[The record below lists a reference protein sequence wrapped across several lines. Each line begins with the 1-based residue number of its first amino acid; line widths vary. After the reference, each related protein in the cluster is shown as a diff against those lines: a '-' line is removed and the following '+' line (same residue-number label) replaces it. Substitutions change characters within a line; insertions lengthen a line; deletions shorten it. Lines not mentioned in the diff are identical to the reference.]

1 MKYKKRYIVVAI
13 ILASLI
19 VIAVTHSLWLEA
31 IARFLI
37 VEDELSQVDV
47 IIILGGGGVDRVR
60 HGVKLY
66 QEGYGTNIIVTGMKY
81 KLPGLT
87 VTWPE
92 LAKREAVSL
101 GVQGDVIILEERP
114 GSTYEDAKYVKE
126 DMINRD
132 FKSAIVVSSPH
143 HTRRARM
150 IFRKVFKDQKDMSL
164 LFSPV
169 ENSKF
174 QVHKWWTRERELVG
188 VVNEYC
194 KLTLYLFKYIL

>member
-1 MKYKKRYIVVAI
+1 MKHKKRYTVVAI

-47 IIILGGGGVDRVR
+47 IIILGGGGVGRVR

-66 QEGYGTNIIVTGMKY
+66 QEGYGASIIVTGMEY

-101 GVQGDVIILEERP
+101 GVPENAIILEERP

-126 DMINRD
+126 DMIDRN

-143 HTRRARM
+143 HMKRARM

-174 QVHKWWTRERELVG
+174 QVRKWWTREGALVG

>member
-1 MKYKKRYIVVAI
+1 
-13 ILASLI
+13 
-19 VIAVTHSLWLEA
+19 
-31 IARFLI
+31 
-37 VEDELSQVDV
+37 
-47 IIILGGGGVDRVR
+47 VR

-66 QEGYGTNIIVTGMKY
+66 QEGYGANIIVTGMEC
-81 KLPGLT
+81 KLPGLVT
-87 VTWPE
+87 TWPQ

-101 GVQGDVIILEERP
+101 GVPENAIILEERP
-114 GSTYEDAKYVKE
+114 SSTYEDAKYVKE
-126 DMINRD
+126 DMIDRN

-150 IFRKVFKDQKDMSL
+150 IFRKVFKDQEDVSL

-174 QVHKWWTRERELVG
+174 QVHKWWTRERELIG

-194 KLTLYLFKYIL
+194 KLTLYFFKYIL